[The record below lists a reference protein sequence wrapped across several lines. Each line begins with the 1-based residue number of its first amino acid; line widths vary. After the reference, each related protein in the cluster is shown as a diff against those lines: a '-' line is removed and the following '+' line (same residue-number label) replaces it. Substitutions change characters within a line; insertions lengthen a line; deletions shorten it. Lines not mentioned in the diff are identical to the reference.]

1 MKAQRHRQAVLFA
14 ALAASLGAALWVHGQ
29 DSDASDSIAA
39 PVEHGN
45 SRSAAAPEADNKEE
59 RLALERLNRRTPG
72 GTEVDPFRTK
82 TWYVPPPPPPPQP
95 PPKPTAP
102 PLPFKYMGSFEE
114 PSSGKLI
121 VYLSRGDESFP
132 VSPGDKF
139 DDDKYQF
146 DGIERGRIA
155 ITYLPLSI
163 KQNLILDV
171 Q

>member
-1 MKAQRHRQAVLFA
+1 MSATRLRQIILFA
-14 ALAASLGAALWVHGQ
+14 ALAASLGAALWVRGQ
-29 DSDASDSIAA
+29 EGDSEAVVK
-39 PVEHGN
+39 PVEGGN
-45 SRSAAAPEADNKEE
+45 NHPTVAPETAE
-59 RLALERLNRRTPG
+59 REGRVALERLNRRAPS
-72 GTEVDPFRTK
+72 GTETDPFRLK
-82 TWYVPPPPPPPQP
+82 TWFVAPPPGPPPS

-121 VYLSRGDESFP
+121 VYLAKGDESFP

-139 DDDKYQF
+139 DDNKYQF
-146 DGIERGRIA
+146 DGIGKGRIT

-163 KQNLILDV
+163 KQNITLDV

>member
-1 MKAQRHRQAVLFA
+1 MSNVPFRQAILMV

-29 DSDASDSIAA
+29 EEKIESVSA
-39 PVEHGN
+39 PVERAGN
-45 SRSAAAPEADNKEE
+45 RPVAAPEFADEQH
-59 RLALERLNRRTPG
+59 LALERLNHRAPS
-72 GTEVDPFRTK
+72 GTDIDPFRVK
-82 TWYVPPPPPPPQP
+82 TWFVAPPPPPPAP

-121 VYLSRGDESFP
+121 TYLAKGDESFS

-139 DDDKYQF
+139 DENKYQF
-146 DGIERGRIA
+146 DGIEKGRVV

-163 KQNLILDV
+163 KQNLTLDV

>member
-1 MKAQRHRQAVLFA
+1 MKALRPRQMILFA
-14 ALAASLGAALWVHGQ
+14 ALAASLSIALWVHGQ
-29 DSDASDSIAA
+29 EGDNESVSA
-39 PVEHGN
+39 PVERDN
-45 SRSAAAPEADNKEE
+45 SHPAAAQEVSDKEE
-59 RLALERLNRRTPG
+59 RLALERLNQRTSS
-72 GTEVDPFRTK
+72 GTDIDPFRAK
-82 TWYVPPPPPPPQP
+82 TWFVVPPPPPPAP

-121 VYLSRGDESFP
+121 VYLSKGGDSFP

-139 DDDKYQF
+139 DDKQYLF
-146 DGIERGRIA
+146 DGIEKGRIA

-163 KQNLILDV
+163 KQNLTLDV